1 MLELPIS
8 RGYLAT
14 KTLSILNDSDDEIER
29 NSVKKKRRRNRMKLK
44 MTSYIKKKKKKTT
57 ICSGEVAHN
66 HNIKVH
72 QIKALKT
79 I

>member
-29 NSVKKKRRRNRMKLK
+29 NSVKKKRRRRNRMKLK
-44 MTSYIKKKKKKTT
+44 MTSYIKKNNDLFWRSCTQPQHK
-57 ICSGEVAHN
+57 GPPN
-66 HNIKVH
+66 
-72 QIKALKT
+72 
-79 I
+79 